1 MKEIKIYKLR
11 DVTTPQRGTPKSA
24 GIDFYV
30 PNDFTPIII
39 DPQSDVLIPSGIKV
53 KIPEG
58 YALIA
63 NNKSGVATKK
73 RLVHGASV
81 VDEDYQG
88 EIHLHLINA
97 GNAPVTVGP
106 GDKIVQFLLEKQE
119 YAAVIEVSSEQELF
133 EGVVTERGDG
143 GFGSTGVK

>member
-1 MKEIKIYKLR
+1 MKEVKVYKLR
-11 DVTTPQRGTPKSA
+11 DVTTPQRGTPLSA

-30 PNDFTPIII
+30 PNDFTPTEVT
-39 DPQSDVLIPSGIKV
+39 PQGDILIPSGIKV
-53 KIPEG
+53 KIPAG

-97 GNAPVTVGP
+97 GKVSVTINP